1 MFTEPS
7 KNSKLTTDMTK
18 LCMKTNVALYMHT
31 GPECKIQNTME
42 VQMEYSPATNQ
53 AAVYSLN
60 KIKDG
65 QTLILVVWSTQPNEG
80 LSVRFNAAAVGQ
92 KSRADLGHSSI
103 TWHRH
108 SWKTVAGVAHTTS
121 LSITVLITF
130 KQTVLIS
137 LVSITLKKF
146 SFTLYKRTFND
157 HYSF

>member
-1 MFTEPS
+1 
-7 KNSKLTTDMTK
+7 MTK

-103 TWHRH
+103 T
-108 SWKTVAGVAHTTS
+108 
-121 LSITVLITF
+121 
-130 KQTVLIS
+130 
-137 LVSITLKKF
+137 
-146 SFTLYKRTFND
+146 
-157 HYSF
+157 